1 MSLQR
6 GRKLKKYFTAFLICG
21 AFLFIFSVKN
31 VNAAGATSTY
41 EKLPYGTLSASEW
54 NDLLVD
60 FANTWSSVTMQGPV
74 GIGTSSPSGSIK
86 LDVNGVVRATGFLGI
101 LNGSVTAGN
110 VTAGTFGS
118 NYGGGNYSFSEGGNV
133 GIGFTNPQVAL
144 DVLGSGSFSGTVAS
158 FGFCL
163 GGNCM
168 YDWTAIV
175 AAGGGNLWSGTTSS
189 AIWNANTGFNVG
201 IGTTNPTTLFAV
213 ATSST
218 PIFNVTSGGRV
229 GIGTTVP
236 GYALDVQ
243 GGQMN
248 ASGGLCIAGSCKTA
262 WTQIT
267 GSNFWG
273 GAMDG
278 NIWNGTA
285 GAGNV
290 GINTTNPTTKLDVNG
305 SLRVNSAT
313 ISLLNQ
319 AGVVMADDSG
329 NLYATSS
336 AVATGIPTG
345 TNGQTLR
352 SNGTNW
358 LANSTLFND
367 GTNIGIGTTTPTSKL
382 DVFGTFEATASSS
395 SIILDANGNI
405 LIGI

>member
-1 MSLQR
+1 M
-6 GRKLKKYFTAFLICG
+6 RKRFNKLFSQAILIFMVLFSCFPGQAGAAFL
-21 AFLFIFSVKN
+21 
-31 VNAAGATSTY
+31 T
-41 EKLPYGTLSASEW
+41 
-54 NDLLVD
+54 
-60 FANTWSSVTMQGPV
+60 
-74 GIGTSSPSGSIK
+74 
-86 LDVNGVVRATGFLGI
+86 
-101 LNGSVTAGN
+101 
-110 VTAGTFGS
+110 
-118 NYGGGNYSFSEGGNV
+118 GGNV
-133 GIGFTNPQVAL
+133 PNQ
-144 DVLGSGSFSGTVAS
+144 FSNNGTS
-158 FGFCL
+158 
-163 GGNCM
+163 
-168 YDWTAIV
+168 IV
-175 AAGGGNLWSGTTSS
+175 Y
-189 AIWNANTGFNVG
+189 
-201 IGTTNPTTLFAV
+201 
-213 ATSST
+213 
-218 PIFNVTSGGRV
+218 TSGNM